1 MCIKVDFDY
10 VICFFLMFLI
20 DLVFFVYVVVYTGD
34 LDYLRMLVENG
45 VININERDEKGFI
58 FVYKGIMVN

>member
-1 MCIKVDFDY
+1 
-10 VICFFLMFLI
+10 MFLI
-20 DLVFFVYVVVYTGD
+20 DLVFLVYVVVYTGD